1 MTTPS
6 LLRHLSRVPSYKKLL
21 HRSLAVRPS
30 SLPTRSL
37 ASKNTEQIERFL
49 NVRHLRLQNGEK
61 APLLFSPQ
69 EYERRLVNLRKL
81 MKEKNIGAAVFTSI
95 HNIAYYSNY
104 VYCSMGR
111 PYALVVTQDSQT
123 SVSALVDGGQ
133 PWRRTYG
140 ENIVYT
146 DWKKDNYIAAIKEV
160 VGDMKD
166 NIGVE
171 MDHMNL
177 LTHKKLSAAIPTAS
191 IIDISQECGEQ
202 RMIKSDEEIEITKI
216 GAAAADIGGEVCKAS
231 IKEGVEEWEIGREVV
246 NAMTAYMAKA
256 LDDRAEIMDAWAW
269 IQSGSINSDGCHNPM
284 TRRKIKKGD
293 IIMLNCF
300 PESMQGYYNALERV
314 FFYDHVD
321 DASLKYWEAN
331 CAVHRRGLELI
342 KPGIKC
348 SEIAQELNEML
359 MEMGMLEFRTFGYG
373 HSFGII
379 SHYYGREPG
388 LELREDVHTVIQPG
402 MVLSMEPM
410 LWIPEGQPGA
420 GGYREHDCLVVHHD
434 GQVENVT
441 KFPFGPEHNIVK

>member
-1 MTTPS
+1 MSQTTS
-6 LLRHLSRVPSYKKLL
+6 FLLRNLGRCSSSRIVSN
-21 HRSLAVRPS
+21 RRGF
-30 SLPTRSL
+30 
-37 ASKNTEQIERFL
+37 ASKAEQQEKFL
-49 NVRHLRLQNGEK
+49 NTRHLRLQNGEK
-61 APLLFSPQ
+61 APLLFSPG
-69 EYERRLVNLRKL
+69 EYERRLTNLRNL
-81 MKEKNIGAAVFTSI
+81 MQEKNIGAAVFTSI
-95 HNIAYYSNY
+95 HNIAYFSNY

-111 PYALVVTQDSQT
+111 PYALVVTKDSQT

-146 DWKKDNYIAAIKEV
+146 DWKKDNYIHAIKEV
-160 VGDMKD
+160 IGDLKE

-171 MDHMNL
+171 MDHMNM
-177 LTHKKLSAAIPTAS
+177 LTHKKLSAAIPSAS
-191 IIDISQECGEQ
+191 IVDISQEAGEQ
-202 RMIKSDEEIEITKI
+202 RMIKSDEEIEITKV
-216 GAAAADIGGEVCKAS
+216 GAAAADLGGEVCKAV
-231 IKEGVEEWEIGREVV
+231 IKEGIEEWEIAREVV
-246 NAMTAYMAKA
+246 NSMTEYMAKT

-269 IQSGSINSDGCHNPM
+269 IQTGAINSDGCHNPL
-284 TRRKIKKGD
+284 TRRKVKRGD

-314 FFYDHVD
+314 FFCGEVD
-321 DASLKYWEAN
+321 EASLKYWEAN

-342 KPGIKC
+342 KPGVKC
-348 SEIAQELNEML
+348 SEIAAELNSML
-359 MEMGMLEFRTFGYG
+359 MDMGLLEYRTFGYG

-410 LWIPEGQPGA
+410 LWIPAGQPGA

-434 GQVENVT
+434 GTVENVT
-441 KFPFGPEHNIVK
+441 KFPFGPEHNIVG

>member
-1 MTTPS
+1 MSPTSS
-6 LLRHLSRVPSYKKLL
+6 LLLKNLVRCSSSRIVIN
-21 HRSLAVRPS
+21 RRGF
-30 SLPTRSL
+30 
-37 ASKNTEQIERFL
+37 ASKAEQQEKFL
-49 NVRHLRLQNGEK
+49 NTRHLRLQNGEK
-61 APLLFSPQ
+61 APLLFSPG
-69 EYERRLVNLRKL
+69 EYERRLTNLRNL
-81 MKEKNIGAAVFTSI
+81 MQEKNIGAAVFTSI
-95 HNIAYYSNY
+95 HNIAYFSNY

-111 PYALVVTQDSQT
+111 PYALVVTKDSQT

-146 DWKKDNYIAAIKEV
+146 DWKKDNYIHAIKEV
-160 VGDMKD
+160 IGDLKE

-171 MDHMNL
+171 MDHMNM
-177 LTHKKLSAAIPTAS
+177 LTHKKLSAAIPSAS
-191 IIDISQECGEQ
+191 IVDISQEAGEQ
-202 RMIKSDEEIEITKI
+202 RMIKSDEEIEITKV
-216 GAAAADIGGEVCKAS
+216 GAAAADLGGEVCKAV
-231 IKEGVEEWEIGREVV
+231 IKEGIEEWEIAREVV
-246 NAMTAYMAKA
+246 NSMTEYMAKT

-269 IQSGSINSDGCHNPM
+269 IQTGAINSDGCHNPL
-284 TRRKIKKGD
+284 TRRKVKRGD

-314 FFYDHVD
+314 FFCGEVD
-321 DASLKYWEAN
+321 EASLKYWEAN

-342 KPGIKC
+342 KPGVKC
-348 SEIAQELNEML
+348 SEIAAELNSML
-359 MEMGMLEFRTFGYG
+359 MDMGLLEYRTFGYG

-410 LWIPEGQPGA
+410 LWIPAGQPGA

-434 GQVENVT
+434 GTVENVT
-441 KFPFGPEHNIVK
+441 KFPFGPEHNIVG